1 MRAMKHDENLNDAA
15 LLAFLRAELRSIR
28 KTLPDEWPAT
38 ALFKEE
44 LGFDSLDLVE
54 LVARIEQRYGVAI
67 PDPDLEGFVS
77 LEALR
82 AYIVER
88 VEPA

>member
-1 MRAMKHDENLNDAA
+1 MNLDGYPDDAA
-15 LLAFLRAELRSIR
+15 LLGFLRAELRSIR
-28 KTLPDEWPAT
+28 KGLPDEWPLT

-54 LVARIEQRYGVAI
+54 LVARVEQRYGLVI

-82 AYIVER
+82 AYVVER
-88 VEPA
+88 VERA

>member
-1 MRAMKHDENLNDAA
+1 MNHGEDRNDAA

-28 KTLPDEWPAT
+28 KTLPAEWPAT
-38 ALFKEE
+38 ARFKED

-54 LVARIEQRYGVAI
+54 LVARIEQRYGLMI

-82 AYIVER
+82 AYVADHLER
-88 VEPA
+88 A

>member
-1 MRAMKHDENLNDAA
+1 MNPEVADAA
-15 LLAFLRAELRSIR
+15 LVAFLCAELRSI
-28 KTLPDEWPAT
+28 KATLPAEWPPT

-54 LVARIEQRYGVAI
+54 LVARIEQRYGLMI
-67 PDPDLEGFVS
+67 PDSDLEGFVS

-82 AYIVER
+82 AYITER
-88 VEPA
+88 A

>member
-1 MRAMKHDENLNDAA
+1 MNTDEYLDDAA

-28 KTLPDEWPAT
+28 KALPEEWPVT

-54 LVARIEQRYGVAI
+54 LVARIEQRYGLVI

-82 AYIVER
+82 GYIVEH
-88 VEPA
+88 VERA

>member
-1 MRAMKHDENLNDAA
+1 MNLDEDLNDAA
-15 LLAFLRAELRSIR
+15 LLAFLCAELRSIR
-28 KTLPDEWPAT
+28 KALPEEWSAA

-54 LVARIEQRYGVAI
+54 LVARIEQRYGLAI

-77 LEALR
+77 LEVLR

-88 VEPA
+88 VERA

>member
-1 MRAMKHDENLNDAA
+1 MKFDEDLNDAA

-28 KTLPDEWPAT
+28 TALPEEWPAT
-38 ALFKEE
+38 ARFKEE

-54 LVARIEQRYGVAI
+54 LVARIEQRYCLAI

-88 VEPA
+88 VERA